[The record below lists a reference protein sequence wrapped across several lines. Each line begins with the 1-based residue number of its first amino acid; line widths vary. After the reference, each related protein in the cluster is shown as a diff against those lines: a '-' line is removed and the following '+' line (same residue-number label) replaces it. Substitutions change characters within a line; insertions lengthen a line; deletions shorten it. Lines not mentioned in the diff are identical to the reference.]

1 MENQVK
7 LSSSIIIDC
16 DEETNKKYLMN
27 IENGSIYNLNDVAF
41 FIVDS
46 IKNEKTVDECI
57 EELITLTNNQVL
69 REQIIEDTNK
79 YIDELLL
86 AGIVYE

>member
-27 IENGSIYNLNDVAF
+27 IENGSIYNLNDV
-41 FIVDS
+41 
-46 IKNEKTVDECI
+46 
-57 EELITLTNNQVL
+57 
-69 REQIIEDTNK
+69 
-79 YIDELLL
+79 
-86 AGIVYE
+86 GIFYC